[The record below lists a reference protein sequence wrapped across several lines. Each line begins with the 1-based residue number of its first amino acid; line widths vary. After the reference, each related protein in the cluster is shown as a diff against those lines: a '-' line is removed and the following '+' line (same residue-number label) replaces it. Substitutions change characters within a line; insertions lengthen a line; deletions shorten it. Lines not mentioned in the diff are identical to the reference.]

1 MSKLISSNL
10 KNIFFI
16 LLGNTI
22 YALAVV
28 MFILPSN
35 LITGGTT
42 GLALLFY
49 NLFGL
54 PINVFVSSAHSTIHS
69 YLLCSKSCHRY
80 RI

>member
-35 LITGGTT
+35 LMTGGTT
-42 GLALLFY
+42 GLA
-49 NLFGL
+49 
-54 PINVFVSSAHSTIHS
+54 
-69 YLLCSKSCHRY
+69 
-80 RI
+80 